1 MGEKKEPDA
10 SPQLVKHEE
19 LRTITASTNRQRWRS
34 RPNVRL
40 LFYLRDD
47 LGVS

>member
-19 LRTITASTNRQRWRS
+19 LRTTVSTNRQRWRL

-47 LGVS
+47 LGIS